1 MSEEKKNLSEEE
13 RKELKEKL
21 KKQIDEMTDDE
32 LEKVAGGIGSLE
44 TLYNW
49 LETRGYITEGL
60 RLANEAKEKGGKPRK
75 TFVAYIL
82 EVLDTK
88 APDEIKYL
96 NIYANAIYDII

>member
-1 MSEEKKNLSEEE
+1 MEEKKELNKKEMTEEE
-13 RKELKEKL
+13 LN
-21 KKQIDEMTDDE
+21 
-32 LEKVAGGIGSLE
+32 KVAGGIGSFE

-60 RLANEAKEKGGKPRK
+60 RLAKEAEEKGGKPRK

-88 APDEIKYL
+88 APDEIKCL
-96 NIYANAIYDII
+96 KMYANAIYDLDL